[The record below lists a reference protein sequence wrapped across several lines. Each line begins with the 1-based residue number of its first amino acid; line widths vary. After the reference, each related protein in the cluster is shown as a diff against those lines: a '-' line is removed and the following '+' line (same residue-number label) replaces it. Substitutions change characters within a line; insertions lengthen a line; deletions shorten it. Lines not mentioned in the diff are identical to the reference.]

1 MGDVSVD
8 VHEFRALAA
17 AVKGADADLRRR
29 LSAGVV
35 AAMQPVKAELAA
47 SARRVL
53 PKEGGLNEWVASATV
68 TERASYS
75 GAAPGVT
82 VTMSKTT
89 KSGGRADLLE
99 IDRGRVRHKN
109 GHEQAV
115 QPGFFSDVMT
125 GPVTDRARIEIVGA
139 LEAFAADVARRTSRI
154 A

>member
-1 MGDVSVD
+1 MDALSADVR
-8 VHEFRALAA
+8 EFRALAA

-29 LSAGVV
+29 LSSAVV
-35 AAMQPVKAELAA
+35 AAMRPVKSELAE

-53 PKEGGLNEWVASATV
+53 PKEGGLNVWVASATV

-75 GAAPGVT
+75 GSAPSVT

-115 QPGFFSDVMT
+115 PAGFFSDVMT
-125 GPVTDRARIEIVGA
+125 GPVTDRARVEIVGA
-139 LEAFAADVARRTSRI
+139 LEVFAADVAGRTPRT